1 MQSSFS
7 VAHRDMTNSPPSSDE
22 NGYAEIEGISVVVPA
37 FNEETGIGPVVIQL
51 YQVLNACDYD
61 HEIIVV
67 DDGSTDATAAQ
78 AEAAGVRVLRHAA
91 NRGYSAA
98 LKTGITG
105 RNNGCWHCG
114 IFTLRRQSLK
124 SLAC

>member
-1 MQSSFS
+1 MIATVPRVQTG
-7 VAHRDMTNSPPSSDE
+7 D
-22 NGYAEIEGISVVVPA
+22 GIRVEEVGLSVVVPA
-37 FNEETGIGPVVIQL
+37 YNEEQSVGAVVKA
-51 YQVLNACDYD
+51 VLK
-61 HEIIVV
+61 ELTTIRWPFELLVV

>member
-1 MQSSFS
+1 MYSTSQAPGSATDHLPGQGTVDSCG
-7 VAHRDMTNSPPSSDE
+7 VT
-22 NGYAEIEGISVVVPA
+22 VVVPA
-37 FNEETGIGPVVIQL
+37 YDEEQGIDSVLAALQQALEATGWQ
-51 YQVLNACDYD
+51 

-114 IFTLRRQSLK
+114 IFTLRRQSPK